1 MTTITQTLGDIA
13 ETIPSAKRVFLRHEL
28 DFCCGG
34 ARTLE
39 TACTRAGL
47 DAEAIAR
54 EIDDTA
60 GRGGV
65 TKSWQVRPLDELT
78 VHIESHYHQA
88 LRNDVPALIQAAI
101 RVEKVHAGKPNV
113 PVGLADTLACFWDEM
128 LGHMNKEET
137 ILFPMIRRGARGE
150 SVYMPVRVMEEEH
163 DQHAESL
170 ARLRELT
177 GNYQVPE
184 NACGTW
190 RALYEGLATLQ
201 AELMDHIHLENNV
214 LFLRAV
220 RGD

>member
-1 MTTITQTLGDIA
+1 MTTITQTLGDIVD
-13 ETIPSAKRVFLRHEL
+13 TIPAAKRVFLRHQL

-34 ARTLE
+34 KRTLE
-39 TACTRAGL
+39 SACSRAGL
-47 DAEAIAR
+47 DAESIAR

-65 TKSWQVRPLDELT
+65 PKSWHIRPLEELT
-78 VHIESHYHQA
+78 AHIQSHYHQA
-88 LRNDVPALIQAAI
+88 LRHDVPALIQAAI
-101 RVEKVHAGKPNV
+101 RVEHVHAGKANV
-113 PVGLADTLACFWDEM
+113 PVGLAEMLARFWDEM
-128 LGHMNKEET
+128 LDHMDKEET

-150 SVYMPVRVMEEEH
+150 SVFMPVRVMEREH
-163 DQHAESL
+163 EQHGESL
-170 ARLRELT
+170 ARLRQLT
-177 GNYQVPE
+177 GNYEPPA
-184 NACGTW
+184 NACATW